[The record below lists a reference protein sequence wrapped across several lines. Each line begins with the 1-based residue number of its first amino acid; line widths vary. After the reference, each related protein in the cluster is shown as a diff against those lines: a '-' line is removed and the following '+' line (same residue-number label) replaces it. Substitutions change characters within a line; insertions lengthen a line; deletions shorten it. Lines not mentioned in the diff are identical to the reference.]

1 MSTAEI
7 AALTTRV
14 AGLEGVV
21 GQVST
26 STTGDVDAF
35 YLMVVGILVFFMQ
48 SGFALLEAGSV
59 RAKNTKN
66 ILMKN
71 LLDACLGALIWWGWG
86 YGVAYDGG
94 KDSLGCAKSYF
105 IGTFGD
111 PKGPSFF
118 TGGYN
123 SADHGFAYASWWFQF
138 VFCAACATIVSGSMA
153 ERTSLIG
160 YLFYT
165 VVITGFIY
173 PVVVHWS
180 WGYGWTYCWAAK
192 TNSAFIDFAGSGIV
206 HMTGGVAALTG
217 AAIVGPRKG
226 RFDEAKKPITIAAH
240 NSTFQVLGTFILWVG
255 WYGFNPGSTLYLLG
269 SGQTLARCVVTT
281 TLSAAAGGVTV
292 VLTDKLLISH
302 TWDVSM
308 LCNGILAG
316 LVSITAG
323 CGDVYPYAA
332 MIMGFLGGFVY
343 IAASKTVLNVCKI
356 DDPLDAFSVHGACG
370 FWGTISAALF
380 SQGALSG
387 NTARDGLFYGSG
399 QPLAIALGFCFADIA
414 WTSEIGRAHV

>member
-1 MSTAEI
+1 M
-7 AALTTRV
+7 
-14 AGLEGVV
+14 
-21 GQVST
+21 
-26 STTGDVDAF
+26 
-35 YLMVVGILVFFMQ
+35 
-48 SGFALLEAGSV
+48 
-59 RAKNTKN
+59 
-66 ILMKN
+66 
-71 LLDACLGALIWWGWG
+71 
-86 YGVAYDGG
+86 
-94 KDSLGCAKSYF
+94 
-105 IGTFGD
+105 
-111 PKGPSFF
+111 
-118 TGGYN
+118 
-123 SADHGFAYASWWFQF
+123 
-138 VFCAACATIVSGSMA
+138 
-153 ERTSLIG
+153 
-160 YLFYT
+160 LFR
-165 VVITGFIY
+165 
-173 PVVVHWS
+173 S
-180 WGYGWTYCWAAK
+180 
-192 TNSAFIDFAGSGIV
+192 
-206 HMTGGVAALTG
+206 
-217 AAIVGPRKG
+217 
-226 RFDEAKKPITIAAH
+226 
-240 NSTFQVLGTFILWVG
+240 GTFILWIG

-269 SGQTLARCVVTT
+269 SGQTMARCVVTT

-414 WTSEIGRAHV
+414 WTVGLCTVMFSGLKAAGILRVSAEMEDAGMDVSKHGGAAYSSS